1 MPVYRY
7 RGRGSS
13 GTIAADSPRAA
24 RDLLRAAG
32 VAVESMREIA
42 APRAGFS
49 LSGWANQRAYPAASR
64 NLVRELSTLLAVGVP
79 IGEALTTILE
89 QYPRG
94 GFRVVV
100 LHLQQQVLAGVEL
113 SRAMA
118 DYPAVFSPVARA
130 MVAVG
135 EQSGTL
141 DQVLEQLSSFQD
153 RSAQLQDRVVTALL
167 YPAIVLVAS
176 VGVTIFLMTMVIPT
190 LLESLIEADRPLPW
204 PTRWLKWLSDGLC
217 ESGGWLA
224 LLVVV
229 VGGGGVWFWRTEV
242 GRSWIDRISLQVPIL
257 GTLIVRQAVARVSL
271 VMSVLLRSG
280 IPFVSALEIGKQ
292 AIQHRSLRGGL
303 DAVQTAVGEGIDL
316 GPALAATKV
325 FPPVVVQVFT
335 VGQQSGR
342 LEDLLE
348 RLATDYD
355 RQAAQLAGRLATLV
369 EPLLIA
375 VLSVV
380 VGFIVFATVL
390 PILEAGNVL

>member
-7 RGRGSS
+7 RAGGSS

-24 RDLLRAAG
+24 RDLLRSTG

-42 APRAGFS
+42 APTAGFS
-49 LSGWANQRAYPAASR
+49 LIGLAGQRVYPAASR
-64 NLVRELSTLLAVGVP
+64 RLIQELSTLLAVGVP
-79 IGEALTTILE
+79 VGEALTTILE

-100 LHLQQQVLAGVEL
+100 LHLQQRVLAGVEL

-141 DQVLEQLSSFQD
+141 DHVLEQLAGFQD

-167 YPAIVLVAS
+167 YPAIVLVAAI
-176 VGVTIFLMTMVIPT
+176 GVTVFLMTMVIPT
-190 LLESLIEADRPLPW
+190 LLESLVEAERPLPW
-204 PTRWLKWLSDGLC
+204 PTRWLKWCSDGLV

-224 LLVVV
+224 LIAAAVVAA
-229 VGGGGVWFWRTEV
+229 GIWLWRTEW
-242 GRSWIDRISLQVPIL
+242 GRRWVDQLSLKVPIL

-271 VMSVLLRSG
+271 VMSVLLKSG
-280 IPFVSALEIGKQ
+280 IPFVGSLEIGKQ
-292 AIQHRSLRGGL
+292 AISHRSLRRGL

-342 LEDLLE
+342 LEELLE
-348 RLATDYD
+348 RLASDYD

-375 VLSVV
+375 VLSVI